1 MVRLLSVAALVFI
14 GVANVAAA
22 QSLGDVAKKEEQR
35 RKTVKSSGKVYTND
49 ELKRDPTPSVP
60 ASASTGTTS
69 TPSASSTP
77 APAPN
82 DNKADKDNKGDKG
95 DKGDSADKD
104 GSADKN
110 DEKTWRK
117 RIADARESLQ
127 RSQAFADALQSQLN
141 ALSTDFVN
149 RDDPI
154 QRQQIANKRDGVV
167 AELDRVKKE
176 VAAQTKAISD
186 IQEEA
191 RRANVPAG
199 WVR

>member
-35 RKTVKSSGKVYTND
+35 RKTVKSGKVYTND

-77 APAPN
+77 APAPASSGN
-82 DNKADKDNKGDKG
+82 NADRD
-95 DKGDSADKD
+95 DSANKD
-104 GSADKN
+104 GSADKS

-117 RIADARESLQ
+117 RITNARESLQ

-154 QRQQIANKRDGVV
+154 QRQQIAKQRDGVL

>member
-1 MVRLLSVAALVFI
+1 MVRLLSVAAVVFI

-35 RKTVKSSGKVYTND
+35 RKTVKSGKVYTND

-77 APAPN
+77 APAPASSGN
-82 DNKADKDNKGDKG
+82 NAGKD
-95 DKGDSADKD
+95 DSANKD
-104 GSADKN
+104 GSADKS

-117 RIADARESLQ
+117 RITNARESLQ

-154 QRQQIANKRDGVV
+154 QRQQIAKQRDGVV

>member
-1 MVRLLSVAALVFI
+1 MSENPRYGASSQRGGTCVHRRGQCGRGSVA
-14 GVANVAAA
+14 GRCRKEGRTAAKDG
-22 QSLGDVAKKEEQR
+22 QK
-35 RKTVKSSGKVYTND
+35 SGKVYTND

-77 APAPN
+77 APAPASSGN
-82 DNKADKDNKGDKG
+82 NAGKD
-95 DKGDSADKD
+95 DSANKD
-104 GSADKN
+104 GSANKS

-117 RIADARESLQ
+117 RITNARESLQ

-149 RDDPI
+149 RDDPV
-154 QRQQIANKRDGVV
+154 QRQQIAKQRDGVV

>member
-1 MVRLLSVAALVFI
+1 MRRQHRRQLRL
-14 GVANVAAA
+14 
-22 QSLGDVAKKEEQR
+22 R
-35 RKTVKSSGKVYTND
+35 RRATTN
-49 ELKRDPTPSVP
+49 
-60 ASASTGTTS
+60 
-69 TPSASSTP
+69 
-77 APAPN
+77 
-82 DNKADKDNKGDKG
+82 ADKDDR
-95 DKGDSADKD
+95 ADKD
-104 GSADKN
+104 GSADKS

-191 RRANVPAG
+191 RRAGVPVG

>member
-69 TPSASSTP
+69 TSSASSTP
-77 APAPN
+77 APEPN
-82 DNKADKDNKGDKG
+82 DNKANQDNKA

>member
-1 MVRLLSVAALVFI
+1 MVRLLGVAALVFI
-14 GVANVAAA
+14 GMANVVAA

-77 APAPN
+77 APAPASSGN
-82 DNKADKDNKGDKG
+82 NAGKD
-95 DKGDSADKD
+95 DSANKD
-104 GSADKN
+104 GSADKS

-117 RIADARESLQ
+117 RITNARESLQ

-149 RDDPI
+149 RDDPV
-154 QRQQIANKRDGVV
+154 QRQQIAKQRDGVV

>member
-77 APAPN
+77 APAPASSGN
-82 DNKADKDNKGDKG
+82 NADRD
-95 DKGDSADKD
+95 DSANKD
-104 GSADKN
+104 GSADKS

-117 RIADARESLQ
+117 RITNARESLQ

-154 QRQQIANKRDGVV
+154 QRQQIAKQRDGVV

>member
-35 RKTVKSSGKVYTND
+35 RKTVKSGKVYTND

-69 TPSASSTP
+69 TPGASSTP
-77 APAPN
+77 APAPASSGN
-82 DNKADKDNKGDKG
+82 NAGKD
-95 DKGDSADKD
+95 DSANKD
-104 GSADKN
+104 GSADKS

-117 RIADARESLQ
+117 RITNARESLQ

-167 AELDRVKKE
+167 SELDRVKKE

>member
-1 MVRLLSVAALVFI
+1 MRILGMVRLLSVAALVFI

-77 APAPN
+77 APAPASSGN
-82 DNKADKDNKGDKG
+82 NADRD
-95 DKGDSADKD
+95 DSANKD
-104 GSADKN
+104 GSADKS

-117 RIADARESLQ
+117 RITNARESLQ

-154 QRQQIANKRDGVV
+154 QRQQIAKQRDGVL

>member
-14 GVANVAAA
+14 GMANVAAA

-35 RKTVKSSGKVYTND
+35 RKTVKSGKVYTND

-77 APAPN
+77 APAPASSGN
-82 DNKADKDNKGDKG
+82 NAGKD
-95 DKGDSADKD
+95 DSANKD
-104 GSADKN
+104 GSADKS

-117 RIADARESLQ
+117 RITNARESLQ

-154 QRQQIANKRDGVV
+154 QRQQIAKQRDGVV

>member
-77 APAPN
+77 APAPASSGN
-82 DNKADKDNKGDKG
+82 NAGKD
-95 DKGDSADKD
+95 DSANKD
-104 GSADKN
+104 GSADKS

-117 RIADARESLQ
+117 RITNARESLQ

-154 QRQQIANKRDGVV
+154 QRQQIAKQRDGVL

>member
-77 APAPN
+77 APAPAPAPSEK
-82 DNKADKDNKGDKG
+82 KADKD
-95 DKGDSADKD
+95 DSADK
-104 GSADKN
+104 S
-110 DEKTWRK
+110 DEK
-117 RIADARESLQ
+117 
-127 RSQAFADALQSQLN
+127 
-141 ALSTDFVN
+141 
-149 RDDPI
+149 
-154 QRQQIANKRDGVV
+154 
-167 AELDRVKKE
+167 
-176 VAAQTKAISD
+176 
-186 IQEEA
+186 
-191 RRANVPAG
+191 
-199 WVR
+199 

>member
-35 RKTVKSSGKVYTND
+35 RKTVKSGKVYTND

-69 TPSASSTP
+69 APGASSTP
-77 APAPN
+77 APAPASSGN
-82 DNKADKDNKGDKG
+82 NADRD
-95 DKGDSADKD
+95 DSANKD
-104 GSADKN
+104 GSADKS

-117 RIADARESLQ
+117 RITNARESLQ

-154 QRQQIANKRDGVV
+154 QRQQIAKQRDGVL

>member
-77 APAPN
+77 APAPASSGN
-82 DNKADKDNKGDKG
+82 NAGKD
-95 DKGDSADKD
+95 DSANKD
-104 GSADKN
+104 GSADKS

-117 RIADARESLQ
+117 RITNARESLQ

-154 QRQQIANKRDGVV
+154 QRQQIAKQRDGVV

>member
-35 RKTVKSSGKVYTND
+35 RKTVKSGKVYTND

-69 TPSASSTP
+69 TPGASSTP
-77 APAPN
+77 APAPASSGN
-82 DNKADKDNKGDKG
+82 NAGKD
-95 DKGDSADKD
+95 DSANKD
-104 GSADKN
+104 GSADKS

-117 RIADARESLQ
+117 RITNARESLQ

-149 RDDPI
+149 RDDPV
-154 QRQQIANKRDGVV
+154 QRQQIAKQRDGVV

>member
-35 RKTVKSSGKVYTND
+35 RKTVKSGKVYTND

-77 APAPN
+77 APAPASSGN
-82 DNKADKDNKGDKG
+82 NAGKD
-95 DKGDSADKD
+95 DSANKD
-104 GSADKN
+104 GSADKS

-117 RIADARESLQ
+117 RITNARESLQ

-167 AELDRVKKE
+167 SELDRVKKE

>member
-1 MVRLLSVAALVFI
+1 MVRFLSVAALVFI

-35 RKTVKSSGKVYTND
+35 RKTVKSAGKVYTND

-77 APAPN
+77 APAPASSGN
-82 DNKADKDNKGDKG
+82 NADKDDSANKGGSANKDS
-95 DKGDSADKD
+95 SADK
-104 GSADKN
+104 S

-117 RIADARESLQ
+117 RITNARESLQ

-154 QRQQIANKRDGVV
+154 QRQQIAKQRDGVV

>member
-1 MVRLLSVAALVFI
+1 MVRLLGVAALVFI
-14 GVANVAAA
+14 GMANVVAA

-69 TPSASSTP
+69 APSASSTP
-77 APAPN
+77 APAPASSGN
-82 DNKADKDNKGDKG
+82 NA
-95 DKGDSADKD
+95 DKGDSANKD
-104 GSADKN
+104 DSADKS

-117 RIADARESLQ
+117 RITNARESLQ

>member
-1 MVRLLSVAALVFI
+1 MVRLLIVAALVFV
-14 GVANVAAA
+14 GVAHAAAA
-22 QSLGDVAKKEEQR
+22 QSLGDVAKKEQER
-35 RKTVKSSGKVYTND
+35 RKTVKSTGKVYTND
-49 ELKRDPTPSVP
+49 TLKADPTPSVP
-60 ASASTGTTS
+60 ATSATGS
-69 TPSASSTP
+69 PNPAASSTP
-77 APAPN
+77 AATPEPAPS
-82 DNKADKDNKGDKG
+82 DE
-95 DKGDSADKD
+95 SADK
-104 GSADKN
+104 G

-141 ALSTDFVN
+141 ALTTDFVN

-154 QRQQIANKRDGVV
+154 QRQQIATKRDNVL
-167 AELDRVKKE
+167 AELERVKKE

-191 RRANVPAG
+191 RRAGVPAG

>member
-35 RKTVKSSGKVYTND
+35 RKTVKSGKVYTND

-77 APAPN
+77 APAPASSGN
-82 DNKADKDNKGDKG
+82 NAGKD
-95 DKGDSADKD
+95 DSANKD
-104 GSADKN
+104 GSADKS

-117 RIADARESLQ
+117 RITNARESLQ

-154 QRQQIANKRDGVV
+154 QRQQIAKQRDGVV

>member
-35 RKTVKSSGKVYTND
+35 RKTVKSGKVYTND

-77 APAPN
+77 APAPASSGN
-82 DNKADKDNKGDKG
+82 NAGKD
-95 DKGDSADKD
+95 DSANKD
-104 GSADKN
+104 GSADKS
-110 DEKTWRK
+110 DEKTWRR
-117 RIADARESLQ
+117 RITNARESLQ

-149 RDDPI
+149 RDDPV
-154 QRQQIANKRDGVV
+154 QRQQIAKQRDGVV

>member
-35 RKTVKSSGKVYTND
+35 RKTVKSGKVYTND

-69 TPSASSTP
+69 TPGASSTP
-77 APAPN
+77 APAPASSGN
-82 DNKADKDNKGDKG
+82 NAGKDDSANKDGGADK
-95 DKGDSADKD
+95 S
-104 GSADKN
+104 

-117 RIADARESLQ
+117 RITNARESLQ

-167 AELDRVKKE
+167 SELDRVKKE

>member
-1 MVRLLSVAALVFI
+1 MVGLFSVAALVFI

-69 TPSASSTP
+69 TSSASSTP

-82 DNKADKDNKGDKG
+82 DNKAGKDDKA

-117 RIADARESLQ
+117 RIADARESQQ

-154 QRQQIANKRDGVV
+154 QRQQIANKRDGVT
-167 AELDRVKKE
+167 AELNRVKKE
-176 VAAQTKAISD
+176 VASQTKAISD

>member
-35 RKTVKSSGKVYTND
+35 RKTVKSGKVYTND

-77 APAPN
+77 APAPASSGN
-82 DNKADKDNKGDKG
+82 NAGKD
-95 DKGDSADKD
+95 DSANKD
-104 GSADKN
+104 GSADKS

-117 RIADARESLQ
+117 RITNARESLQ

-154 QRQQIANKRDGVV
+154 QRQQIAKQRDGVV

-176 VAAQTKAISD
+176 VAAQTTAITD
-186 IQEEA
+186 IHELA

>member
-77 APAPN
+77 APAPASSGN
-82 DNKADKDNKGDKG
+82 NADRD
-95 DKGDSADKD
+95 DSANKD
-104 GSADKN
+104 GSADKS

-117 RIADARESLQ
+117 RITNARESLQ

>member
-1 MVRLLSVAALVFI
+1 MVRLLGVAALVFI
-14 GVANVAAA
+14 GMANVVAA

-77 APAPN
+77 APAPASSGN
-82 DNKADKDNKGDKG
+82 NAN
-95 DKGDSADKD
+95 KD
-104 GSADKN
+104 GSADKS

-117 RIADARESLQ
+117 RITNARESLQ

-154 QRQQIANKRDGVV
+154 QRQQIAKQRDGVV

>member
-77 APAPN
+77 APAPASSGN
-82 DNKADKDNKGDKG
+82 NADRD
-95 DKGDSADKD
+95 DSANKD
-104 GSADKN
+104 GSADKS

-117 RIADARESLQ
+117 RITNARESLQ

-149 RDDPI
+149 RDDPV
-154 QRQQIANKRDGVV
+154 QRQQIAKQRDGVV

>member
-35 RKTVKSSGKVYTND
+35 RKTVKSGKVYTND

-77 APAPN
+77 APAPASSG
-82 DNKADKDNKGDKG
+82 NKSGKD
-95 DKGDSADKD
+95 DSANKD
-104 GSADKN
+104 GSADKS

-117 RIADARESLQ
+117 RITNARESLQ

-154 QRQQIANKRDGVV
+154 QRQQIAKQRDGVV

>member
-1 MVRLLSVAALVFI
+1 MVRLLSVAALVFV
-14 GVANVAAA
+14 GMANVAAA

-35 RKTVKSSGKVYTND
+35 RKTVKSGKVYTND

-77 APAPN
+77 APAPASSGN
-82 DNKADKDNKGDKG
+82 NAGKD
-95 DKGDSADKD
+95 DSANKD
-104 GSADKN
+104 GSADKS

-117 RIADARESLQ
+117 RITNARESLQ

-154 QRQQIANKRDGVV
+154 QRQQIAKQRDGVV

-191 RRANVPAG
+191 RRANVPPG

>member
-35 RKTVKSSGKVYTND
+35 RKTVKSGKVYTND

-77 APAPN
+77 APAPASSGN
-82 DNKADKDNKGDKG
+82 NAGKD
-95 DKGDSADKD
+95 DSANKD
-104 GSADKN
+104 GSADKS

-117 RIADARESLQ
+117 RITNARESLQ

-149 RDDPI
+149 RDDPV
-154 QRQQIANKRDGVV
+154 QRQQIAKQRDGVV

>member
-49 ELKRDPTPSVP
+49 ELKRDSTPSVP

-77 APAPN
+77 ATAPAP
-82 DNKADKDNKGDKG
+82 APSDKNAEKN
-95 DKGDSADKD
+95 DSADKD

-117 RIADARESLQ
+117 RIADARESLL

-176 VAAQTKAISD
+176 VASQTKAISD

-191 RRANVPAG
+191 RRAGVPVG

>member
-35 RKTVKSSGKVYTND
+35 RKTVKSGKVYTND
-49 ELKRDPTPSVP
+49 ELKRDQTPSVP

-77 APAPN
+77 APAPASSGN
-82 DNKADKDNKGDKG
+82 NAGKD
-95 DKGDSADKD
+95 DSANKD
-104 GSADKN
+104 GSADKS

-117 RIADARESLQ
+117 RITNARESLQ

-149 RDDPI
+149 RDDPV
-154 QRQQIANKRDGVV
+154 QRQQIAKQRDGVV